1 MQFSDNQERNISIN
15 IFFIY
20 ILYYIFFL
28 YIFALSKIYCQV
40 MKLRPYMIV
49 FVLVC
54 LQITQT
60 NAQSMSTMGRDFW
73 LSFMLGRDE
82 AAMSVTITGIRACT
96 GTITNPN
103 TGWTHNFSVPAG
115 GSVTVGIDTANSYN
129 TVSNAIANKGLHVT
143 TTDTVSVYA
152 SNYLR
157 TSFDVT
163 YILPTEALGNEYMVQ
178 TFETWR
184 TLSPSEILVVATED
198 NTIVDIVP
206 TASTTGRT
214 TAGGFNITLDA
225 GQSYLMKC
233 NGTGDYSGTRI
244 KSRDCKPIAV
254 FNGHLCA
261 HIPVVT
267 GAYCDH
273 LFEQSIPV
281 EYWGRR
287 FVATMSSHHNGDYI
301 KITSLKDSCSVSV
314 GGNYVTTINAGESY
328 EFTLTGSNTSKYI
341 ETSQPATVY
350 SYLVSKNSSNPDG
363 DPSMTLVAP
372 IEQQLK
378 DVVFVN
384 YNNVDQLTQY
394 HYLNVVAHTADV
406 SQIYL
411 DGVSLWNSFN
421 PVSGNSAYSYARVQT
436 TPGTHRL
443 RSLGQNGFI
452 ANVYGVGEN
461 ESYGYS
467 VGFSTRPNIY
477 WMNVNGSILA
487 QGDTLYNCVGD
498 TLKAFIVTDDTIDI
512 YGWYRNGA
520 YIAEIDT
527 FMFVTNGVGTER
539 IRVNYGIERECYSM
553 NDSIWFYMVT
563 DAPDSSS
570 FDTLICDG
578 VFVWNGTT
586 YNSSGV
592 YTRTFESADRCDSI
606 VELTL
611 HIRQSTTT
619 FFDSNVCDSIFV
631 NGKWLYSDTSLV
643 QGIYTNQDGCDSIV
657 KTNIVIHPSY
667 FNDVF
672 VNLRYGDTLIWLDY
686 RQYADTNFHPVYSLK
701 SVWGCDSTVRLN
713 INLIYPPP
721 PPPIDSSA
729 IWVPNAFTPDE
740 NNNTVFRIFCND
752 ILEAQVYVYNRW
764 GDYVTDFDGLTGCW
778 DGRKDGKPCK
788 TDSYV
793 YIINYR
799 IKTMPKILKKKT
811 GIVTLLR

>member
-1 MQFSDNQERNISIN
+1 MIDGSYLLNLLCNI
-15 IFFIY
+15 
-20 ILYYIFFL
+20 YIFFN
-28 YIFALSKIYCQV
+28 FAVSKVYCQV
-40 MKLRPYMIV
+40 LKLRSYVAV
-49 FVLVC
+49 FVFVC
-54 LQITQT
+54 LHIIQA
-60 NAQSMSTMGRDFW
+60 NAQSMSTMGNDFW

-103 TGWTHNFSVPAG
+103 TGWSHNFSVPAG

-129 TVSNAIANKGLHVT
+129 TVSNVIANKGLHVT
-143 TTDTVSVYA
+143 ATDTVSVYA
-152 SNYLR
+152 SNFLR

-184 TLSPSEILVVATED
+184 SLSPSEILVVATED

-206 TASTTGRT
+206 TAPTIGRNTTG
-214 TAGGFNITLDA
+214 GFSITLDA
-225 GQSYLMKC
+225 GQSYLMQC
-233 NGTGDYSGTRI
+233 NGTGDYSGTRV
-244 KSRDCKPIAV
+244 KSRECKPIAV

-261 HIPVVT
+261 HIPVVS

-287 FVATMSSHHNGDYI
+287 FVATKSQHHNGDYL
-301 KITSLKDSCSVSV
+301 KITSLKDNCNVSV
-314 GGNYVTTINAGESY
+314 GGSYVTTINAGESY

-341 ETSQPATVY
+341 ETSQPATFY

-394 HYLNVVAHTADV
+394 HYLNVVAHTADI

-411 DGVSLWNSFN
+411 DGVSLWNSFS
-421 PVSGNSAYSYARVQT
+421 PVSGNSAYSFARVQT

-452 ANVYGVGEN
+452 ANVYGVGAN

-467 VGFSTRPNIY
+467 VGFSTRPNLY
-477 WMNVNGSILA
+477 WLNVSGAIVA
-487 QGDTLYNCVGD
+487 QGDTLYGCVGD
-498 TLKAFIVTDDTIDI
+498 TLKAYIVTEDSINI
-512 YGWYRNGA
+512 YGWYREGT
-520 YIAEIDT
+520 YITEDDT
-527 FMFVTNGVGTER
+527 LLYVANNVGIER
-539 IRVNYGIERECYSM
+539 FRVNYGIESECYSM
-553 NDSIWFYMVT
+553 NDSMWFYVVT
-563 DAPDSSS
+563 GVADSSS
-570 FDTLICDG
+570 FDTVLCDG
-578 VFVWNGTT
+578 SFFWNGIR
-586 YNSSGV
+586 YDSSGV
-592 YTRTFESADRCDSI
+592 YTQTIESTNRCDSI

-611 HIRQSTTT
+611 QIRHSTTT
-619 FFDSNVCDSIFV
+619 YVDSNGCDSVFV
-631 NGKWLYSDTSLV
+631 NGRWYYSDTTFVLDT
-643 QGIYTNQDGCDSIV
+643 YTNQDGCDSIV

-672 VNLRYGDTLIWLDY
+672 ESLHYGDTLIWLDY
-686 RQYADTNFHPVYSLK
+686 HQYADTNIHPVYRYK
-701 SVWGCDSTVRLN
+701 TVWGCDSALRLN

-721 PPPIDSSA
+721 PPPMDSSA

-740 NNNTVFRIFCND
+740 SNNTVFRIFCND
-752 ILEAQVYVYNRW
+752 ILEAQVYIFNRW

-788 TDSYV
+788 TESYV

-811 GIVTLLR
+811 GMVTLIR